1 MNTEA
6 IEAAKAWAQN
16 TYFSEGERS
25 EIQSLLDNKDHKEIE
40 ERFYKDLEFGTGGM
54 RSIIGFGPNRIN
66 KYTIRRATYA
76 LALQLKETFQDNI
89 SVAISYDSR
98 RYSFEFAKEVAQVLY
113 GNNIKSYIYKRLNP
127 VPLLSYSVRYHK
139 AQAGVMITASH
150 NPPEYNGYKVYWN
163 DGAQVTPPEDKLV
176 IEKYNRIN
184 DFSEIPLKDFEQGLK
199 EQMIFWVDEDVE
211 QEYFN
216 SILKYV
222 INPKLCQEKGKELK
236 IVYTAIH
243 GTGGVPCTMLLDKM
257 GLSSYE
263 VVKEQ
268 QAPDEDFP
276 TVKSPN
282 PENPEAMA
290 MAVDLMKKNKADITF
305 GTDPDTDR
313 LGVAVLRK
321 NGDVV
326 YPNGNQIGV
335 LMLHYILTQKK
346 QLGTLTDNGYFIKT
360 IVTSNLQEKLAQ
372 SFGLKTYNTL
382 TGFKWI
388 CGKMN
393 EIEANSPEAEFV
405 FATEESF
412 GYLPHPHVRDK
423 DGVASLGLM
432 AEVALYYKLQG
443 MDLIDALDLIYEQ
456 YGFSNETLLS
466 LDYFGIEGAQKINR
480 IMETFRNYE
489 GSDFVEEIESL
500 EDYQSLT
507 IKDWKTKTLSPI
519 DFTNSNVLGFRF
531 KSGNKLYLRPS
542 GTEPKIKFYI
552 MISENEGDLD
562 QKKKMAQQKTDQF
575 LAMIKE
581 LANKA

>member
-6 IEAAKAWAQN
+6 IEAAKEWAQN
-16 TYFSEGERS
+16 PYFSEGERS
-25 EIQSLLDNKDHKEIE
+25 EIQSLLDNKNHKEIE

-76 LALQLKETFQDNI
+76 LALQLKETFKDNI
-89 SVAISYDSR
+89 AVAISYDSR
-98 RYSFEFAKEVAQVLY
+98 RFSFEFAKEVAQVFF
-113 GNNIKSYIYKRLNP
+113 GNNIKSYIFKRLNP
-127 VPLLSYSVRYHK
+127 VPLLSFSVRHHK

-176 IEKYNRIN
+176 IEKYNKIN
-184 DFSEIPLKDFEQGLK
+184 DFAEIPLKDFDKGVEEK
-199 EQMIFWVDEDVE
+199 MIIWVDEDVE

-216 SILKYV
+216 TILKHV
-222 INPKLCQEKGKELK
+222 INPKVCEQKGKELK

-243 GTGGVPCTMLLDKM
+243 GTGGIPCTALLDKM
-257 GLSSYE
+257 GLTSYE

-268 QAPDEDFP
+268 QDPNENFP

-290 MAVDLMKKNKADITF
+290 MAVALMKKNKADITF

-346 QLGTLTDNGYFIKT
+346 DLGKLPQNGYFIKT

-388 CGKMN
+388 CGKMS
-393 EIEANSPEAEFV
+393 EIEQNSPEAEFI

-432 AEVALYYKLQG
+432 AEVALFYKLKG
-443 MDLIDALDLIYEQ
+443 MDLVDALDDIYEK

-466 LDYFGIEGAQKINR
+466 LDYFGIEGAQKIDR
-480 IMETFRNYE
+480 IMETFRNYQDSE
-489 GSDFVEEIESL
+489 FVEPIESL

-507 IKDWKTKTLSPI
+507 IKNWENKTTSPLN
-519 DFTNSNVLGFRF
+519 FTKSNVLGFQF

-552 MISENEGDLD
+552 MISENEGSLQ
-562 QKKKMAQQKTDQF
+562 QKKGLAQSKTESF
-575 LAMIKE
+575 LAKIKE
-581 LANKA
+581 IADKA